1 MFSNPYS
8 VQLQEIIFMRK
19 VFKWI
24 GIILSSLIGLAVI
37 LAGILITSGA
47 SRLNKKYEVEPEPI
61 PIPEGEAATRRGRYL
76 FSSACAG
83 CHGDNLAGTSF
94 FDDPA
99 LGSIPAPNLT
109 AGNGGAG
116 GAYTDADY
124 VRAIRHG
131 VRPDGT
137 PLMIMPSAAFYY
149 FSDED
154 LGAIIAYI
162 RSVPPQDQTWPE
174 KNVKPMGRI
183 LLAVGAFGAVLP
195 AETIDHTGPR
205 PPAPEQGVTAVY
217 GEYLVNTGD
226 CRACHG
232 AAHTGQQPGEPGA
245 PFAPNLT
252 PGGELAGWSAEDF
265 IAAMRTGKSP
275 DGHEI
280 DGDFMPWEH
289 IGRLTDD
296 DLTAVFLY
304 LQSLPAQ
311 ETMQ

>member
-1 MFSNPYS
+1 
-8 VQLQEIIFMRK
+8 MRK
-19 VFKWI
+19 ILKWL
-24 GIILSSLIGLAVI
+24 GIILGSLIGLVLI
-37 LAGILITSGA
+37 LAAVLITIGTSQ
-47 SRLNKKYEVEPEPI
+47 LNKTYDIEPETIAI
-61 PIPEGEAATRRGRYL
+61 PTDSDTIARGQYIY
-76 FSSACAG
+76 STTCAS

-99 LGSIPAPNLT
+99 LGNIPAPNLT
-109 AGNGGAG
+109 AGNGGIG
-116 GAYTDADY
+116 NTYTDADY

-137 PLMIMPSAAFYY
+137 PLMIMPSNAFYY

-162 RSVPPQDQTWPE
+162 KNATPQNQPWPA
-174 KNVKPMGRI
+174 KRLSPMGRI
-183 LLAVGAFGAVLP
+183 LLAAGAFGDVLH

-205 PPAPEQGVTAVY
+205 PTAPAQGVTAVY

-226 CRACHG
+226 CRNCHG
-232 AAHTGQQPGEPGA
+232 PDLTGQQPGEPGA

-252 PGGELAGWSAEDF
+252 SSGHLADWSAEDF
-265 IAAMRTGKSP
+265 IAAMRTGQTP

-289 IGRLTDD
+289 IGRMTDD
-296 DLTAVFLY
+296 DLTAMFLY
-304 LQSLPAQ
+304 LQSLPTTTT
-311 ETMQ
+311 ESTK